1 MEISKLEKEKSGNL
15 LVKID
20 EFQHLLSNQESFYKV
35 IQNRLEVVAKKFGDD
50 RRTTVLNVSSVD
62 SEEPIIEQNLV
73 VTITKNGL
81 IYPLET
87 EQFVTQ
93 SRGGKG

>member
-1 MEISKLEKEKSGNL
+1 MLFNRLVKNL
-15 LVKID
+15 L
-20 EFQHLLSNQESFYKV
+20 LSK
-35 IQNRLEVVAKKFGDD
+35 
-50 RRTTVLNVSSVD
+50 
-62 SEEPIIEQNLV
+62 NLV

-93 SRGGKG
+93 SRGGKGKNQTC